1 MRKPGSVRAKRSK
14 KNLWPF
20 KKKKKPE
27 ILLESSKGHNVRSY

>member
-20 KKKKKPE
+20 KKKKSQKFYLKAPRG
-27 ILLESSKGHNVRSY
+27 IM